1 MKEDKLQK
9 NPWLVVEIGVLLS
22 NLIECH
28 PLSIQ
33 AGLGGN
39 ISAHVLDTLRKIL
52 ILDVQRN
59 GQLVTRMRQTVRD
72 ARTRGNSTSPSPNT
86 SKLIGLPIPAFP
98 LMLRVA
104 VSDLSVDFERLTRDC
119 ATDQSTSEGAVQSVG
134 AVGGHRAWL
143 LIGTELY
150 FAFSCIFASPT
161 VVDGSVG

>member
-39 ISAHVLDTLRKIL
+39 ISAHTLDTLRKIL

-59 GQLVTRMRQTVRD
+59 GQLSTRMRQAVRD
-72 ARTRGNSTSPSPNT
+72 ARTRGNSTSPSPNA
-86 SKLIGLPIPAFP
+86 SKLIGLPSPAFP

-104 VSDLSVDFERLTRDC
+104 VSGLSVDFERLKRDC
-119 ATDQSTSEGAVQSVG
+119 AADQSNGEGAAQNFG
-134 AVGGHRAWL
+134 AVEGH
-143 LIGTELY
+143 
-150 FAFSCIFASPT
+150 
-161 VVDGSVG
+161 